1 MRHDMAT
8 DRLLGISN
16 KHGATTRIRHDLIGN
31 VDGHVELLAQLLQLA
46 QKLTKPAIH
55 KAQRI
60 VDGTQMNSLV
70 LTLSELAATDVVD
83 AEQRSSRVNDLSKA
97 ALNREACVGD
107 SLTIRLKRSSTIL
120 AATTAC
126 QT

>member
-1 MRHDMAT
+1 MAT

-97 ALNREACVGD
+97 AINREATVGRRFAHD
-107 SLTIRLKRSSTIL
+107 QAEALLHHFGSNHCMPT
-120 AATTAC
+120 
-126 QT
+126 